1 MKKYKATKEQ
11 IQKSKE
17 KIEKTKKHGDT
28 LIKDIIKNYKINIDQ
43 LIDYIEFS
51 SKMYNYSARNVA
63 LIQNQ
68 NPDAL
73 FCNSFK
79 KWKELGANILKGS
92 HGYTILVPKPVKGF
106 IDEDN
111 KFVRMTEATED
122 QKFKIKSGELKC
134 DSIMYF
140 GTGAVFDITQT
151 DYPPENYPLLFS
163 VGFSSE
169 QHGILV
175 EQLISYAQDEINCP
189 VYIKHI
195 TGLGLNGYYDRKNN
209 SITVADRLKDT
220 QLLSTLSHEF
230 GHALAHRNIIDKSIS
245 QVEVE
250 ADIYSIYFHSYYGL
264 DIPDSRKRHLSNHF
278 SDYEMELKQSGFT
291 EEQINEKFEK
301 ILENIYDS
309 YRSHIIKIDA
319 AYREQ
324 QKEFYIDEKK
334 PEEEMEI

>member
-17 KIEKTKKHGDT
+17 KIEKTKKLGDT

-68 NPDAL
+68 NPNAL

-106 IDEDN
+106 MDEN
-111 KFVRMTEATED
+111 NQFVRISEATEE
-122 QKFKIKSGELKC
+122 QKIKIKNNELKVK
-134 DSIMYF
+134 SIMYF

-151 DYPPENYPLLFS
+151 DYPPENYPSLFN

-175 EQLISYAQDEINCP
+175 QQLISYAQNELNCT
-189 VYIKHI
+189 VHIKHI
-195 TGLGLNGYYDRKNN
+195 TGLGLNGYFNPKDY
-209 SITVADRLKDT
+209 SITVADRFKDT
-220 QLLSTLSHEF
+220 QLLSTLSHEL
-230 GHALAHRNIIDKSIS
+230 GHALAHRNIIDKTIS

-264 DIPDSRKRHLSNHF
+264 EIPDTRKRHLSEYF
-278 SDYEMELKQSGFT
+278 SEYETELKQFGFS
-291 EEQINEKFEK
+291 EEQINDKLEKL
-301 ILENIYDS
+301 LENIYDS
-309 YRSHIIKIDA
+309 YRYHIIKIDT

-324 QKEFYIDEKK
+324 QKEFYIDEIN
-334 PEEEMEI
+334 PETDIEL